1 MASKLSKTFG
11 TAGVKESFTNI
22 LRKKGILER
31 ERERTSSLLINQKR
45 NENHDSSK
53 MTDLLN

>member
-11 TAGVKESFTNI
+11 TAGVRESFTNI

-31 ERERTSSLLINQKR
+31 ERE
-45 NENHDSSK
+45 NEQSANKSEK
-53 MTDLLN
+53 K

>member
-1 MASKLSKTFG
+1 MRFIKLHPNAKALASKLSKPFG

-31 ERERTSSLLINQKR
+31 EWSANKSGKE
-45 NENHDSSK
+45 
-53 MTDLLN
+53 

>member
-11 TAGVKESFTNI
+11 TAGVTESFTNI
-22 LRKKGILER
+22 LRKKGIL

>member
-1 MASKLSKTFG
+1 MRFIKLHPNAKALASELSKPFG

-31 ERERTSSLLINQKR
+31 EWSANKSGKE
-45 NENHDSSK
+45 
-53 MTDLLN
+53 